1 MALTK
6 VNSRLL
12 RAGVYTASSAGF
24 TGVGNEASK
33 AKEYLDYC
41 VDNKLEAVIDMDLN
55 WDGLV
60 YNRGGF
66 TLTGPGFITGFVKIT
81 GFLHPEQLD
90 PVTVGTPGNYAL
102 AVGSTIIPG
111 NFSSYSPGDKV
122 LITLVEGE
130 TAFNGSI
137 NQIGVH
143 FATVA
148 SASSSSLVINE
159 PVPFA
164 FDRYTVGKVPFT
176 KVSGVVPAETRTLSG
191 DFSHLTV
198 GQVCRIEN
206 TTGVDSVD
214 GLVGY
219 FEYVRVKAKSATSVT
234 FMDPLVMTY
243 GDPVISAGRFIDR
256 VSIVNAN
263 IDILHLQC
271 ALYPHVSGCFMHR
284 SINGWVH
291 NGTYSDVTA
300 IGNTPTIVNFTYP
313 RSMTINGVSASGA
326 QGTTDNSAYKMM
338 GAINCTVDS
347 VVVDDYGITSGSQ
360 SINGLYVDFLFT
372 PYRGWCVGNVM
383 NNLKAG
389 KESGGLGAWFDGM
402 RDSVIDGLVAGG
414 HIRLYEL
421 EDSIVSNIIS
431 TNHIFTRNLVRCD
444 IDRPHGMA
452 MQNTGSVNI
461 RIINPRMSG
470 PATSNANRCMSVAG
484 STKTPISS
492 DIRITGYVCDST
504 TPSDT
509 ALYFQ
514 NVSGIYID
522 GMVDKAGLTAS
533 VASGASIT
541 APVQLSNHSLNNSI
555 GIGGY
560 TSIRRFSC
568 DVGIGSGTASTDAP
582 AAFDRRRLVFRDNYV
597 FADAVNNIMRLK
609 YGGAPSATDDGGIF
623 GLRVPVPT
631 GKMAAGK
638 PGYWAIDDVYMYIWQ
653 NASMG
658 WRRIVLEA
666 AAAWT

>member
-24 TGVGNEASK
+24 TGVGNEAAK
-33 AKEYLDYC
+33 ATAFLDYC
-41 VDNKLEAVIDMDLN
+41 VDNKLEAVIDMDLD

-60 YNRGGF
+60 YTRGGL
-66 TLTGPGFITGFVKIT
+66 TLTGPGFISGFVKIT
-81 GFLHPEQLD
+81 GFLHPEQVD
-90 PVTVGTPGNYAL
+90 PVVVGTRGNYSFS
-102 AVGSTIIPG
+102 VGSTVIPG
-111 NFSSYSPGDKV
+111 DFSAYSPGDKV
-122 LITLVEGE
+122 LITLVENE

-148 SASSSSLVINE
+148 SASGSSLTINE
-159 PVPFA
+159 PTPFA

-219 FEYVRVKAKSATSVT
+219 FEYVRVKAKSGSSVT

-243 GDPVISAGRFIDR
+243 GDPVISAGRFLDR

-271 ALYPHVSGCFMHR
+271 AMYPHVSGCFMHR

-326 QGTTDNSAYKMM
+326 QGNTDNSAYKMM

-402 RDSVIDGLVAGG
+402 RDSVIDGVVAGG

-421 EDSIVSNIIS
+421 EDSVVSNIIS
-431 TNHIFTRNLVRCD
+431 TNHMFTRNLVRCD
-444 IDRPHGMA
+444 IDRPLAKA
-452 MQNTGSVNI
+452 MQNVGSRSV
-461 RIINPRMSG
+461 RIINPRMLGGAS
-470 PATSNANRCMSVAG
+470 SNANRCMSVAG
-484 STKTPISS
+484 STQVPICSNV
-492 DIRITGYVCDST
+492 RITGYVCDST
-504 TPSDT
+504 VATDT

-514 NVSGIYID
+514 NVTGIWID
-522 GMVDKAGLTAS
+522 GASDNSGLSAS
-533 VASGASIT
+533 IATGGSIT
-541 APVQLSNHSLNNSI
+541 APVQITNHDFKNSL
-555 GIGGY
+555 GIGGF
-560 TSIRRFSC
+560 TSMRKFSG
-568 DVGIGSGTASTDAP
+568 DVGIGAGTAAGDAP
-582 AAFDRRRLVFRDNYV
+582 AAWDRRRLVFRDNYL
-597 FADAVNNIMRLK
+597 FADATNNVMRLK

-623 GLRVPVPT
+623 GLRVPVPADKT
-631 GKMAAGK
+631 SPGK
-638 PGYWAIDDVYMYIWQ
+638 PGYWSMNDTHMFVWQ
-653 NASMG
+653 NASQG
-658 WRRIVLEA
+658 WRRIVLTNA
-666 AAAWT
+666 ADPW